1 MIHGNPIT
9 LAERKEGRDAP
20 LMSSSNGN
28 HLRALF
34 QRPGSVAN
42 LILSRTTDVP
52 LQPPSLLVAM
62 LVLGYLLG
70 RGRRLAKS
78 QRNSSGSSGPVASL
92 LC

>member
-1 MIHGNPIT
+1 MIHGNPVT

-34 QRPGSVAN
+34 QCPGMAD
-42 LILSRTTDVP
+42 LTLSRTTQLP
-52 LQPPSLLVAM
+52 LEPPSLLVAM
-62 LVLGYLLG
+62 LVLRYLLG

-78 QRNSSGSSGPVASL
+78 QRNSSGSSSPVASL